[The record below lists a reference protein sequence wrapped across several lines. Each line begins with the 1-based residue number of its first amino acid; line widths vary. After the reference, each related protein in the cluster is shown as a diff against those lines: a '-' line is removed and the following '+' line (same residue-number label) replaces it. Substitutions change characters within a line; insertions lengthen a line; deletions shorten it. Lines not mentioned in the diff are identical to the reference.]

1 MAMERSRH
9 HKRRRRRR
17 IAKAAVII
25 IAMLVTGILLFWMY
39 EDNRKD
45 AKSGTEAADAEHQ
58 YRRIHVDGADYQYNT
73 DLITVLLMG
82 IDTSGE
88 DMTGQSDF
96 ISLAVFD
103 RGNKCIKLIEIS
115 RDSMVDV
122 RVFDAVGN
130 DRGWNRQHL
139 TLAYAFAGGKEK
151 GCLMTQE
158 AVSRMFHG
166 IPIVYYTAGNLSAL
180 PAFHNLVGEL
190 NVQIPDDSLE
200 YLDES
205 FKEGTSL
212 TLTSENVELFV
223 RSRDIERE
231 YSNTGRMRRQEI
243 YMKAY
248 LEKLKTLLAEDFS
261 GTVSRMEAVFS
272 NTMTNIG
279 LSEVSSFAEM
289 AMEYQFDPEQ
299 DCYTVQGTDHSGEY
313 HDEFH
318 VDEEALQQLVLQIFY
333 KKK

>member
-1 MAMERSRH
+1 MAMGRSRH
-9 HKRRRRRR
+9 RRRRRKQ
-17 IAKAAVII
+17 AVQAAVV
-25 IAMLVTGILLFWMY
+25 IAALAITGVLLFWMY
-39 EDNRKD
+39 TDNRKD
-45 AKSGTEAADAEHQ
+45 AKSGTETADAERR
-58 YRRIHVDGADYQYNT
+58 YRKINVDGVDYQYNT
-73 DLITVLLMG
+73 DLITVLLLG
-82 IDTSGE
+82 VDTSGQ
-88 DMTGQSDF
+88 DMTGQADF

-103 RGNKCIKLIEIS
+103 RENESIRLIEIS

-122 RVFDAVGN
+122 RVFDAVGK
-130 DRGWNRQHL
+130 DRGWNTQHL
-139 TLAYAFAGGKEK
+139 ALAYAFAGGKEK

-166 IPIVYYTAGNLSAL
+166 IPIVYYAAGNVSAL
-180 PAFHNLVGEL
+180 PTFHNLVGDL
-190 NVQIPDDSLE
+190 TVQIPDDSLE
-200 YLDES
+200 YLDEG
-205 FKEGTSL
+205 FKKGESL

-223 RSRDIERE
+223 RSRDTDQE
-231 YSNTGRMRRQEI
+231 YSNTGRMRRQET
-243 YMKAY
+243 YMEAY
-248 LEKLKTLLAEDFS
+248 LEKLKVLLSEDFS
-261 GTVSRMEAVFS
+261 GTVSRMESVFS

-289 AMEYQFDPEQ
+289 AMEYRFDPEQ